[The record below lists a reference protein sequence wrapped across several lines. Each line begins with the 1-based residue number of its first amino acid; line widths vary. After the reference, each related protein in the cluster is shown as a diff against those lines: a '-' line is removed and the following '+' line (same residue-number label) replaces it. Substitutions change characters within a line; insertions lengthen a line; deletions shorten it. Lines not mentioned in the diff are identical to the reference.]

1 MLVKTVISL
10 YSSEPSTAVG
20 SSPLLPEVEH
30 LVSAASQR
38 RLTGSSPGCRNSAER
53 PRWEGG
59 AGRSEGGGGS
69 AVVGGVRSR
78 RTEQVAW
85 SQVGRK
91 AGNRALPAPSPP
103 QCALWSDRLIPKCRS
118 FLPPEELAVFSSSAA
133 EKS

>member
-53 PRWEGG
+53 PRWEG
-59 AGRSEGGGGS
+59 AQD
-69 AVVGGVRSR
+69 GVRGA
-78 RTEQVAW
+78 E
-85 SQVGRK
+85 
-91 AGNRALPAPSPP
+91 APPWW
-103 QCALWSDRLIPKCRS
+103 A
-118 FLPPEELAVFSSSAA
+118 ESAPGD
-133 EKS
+133 